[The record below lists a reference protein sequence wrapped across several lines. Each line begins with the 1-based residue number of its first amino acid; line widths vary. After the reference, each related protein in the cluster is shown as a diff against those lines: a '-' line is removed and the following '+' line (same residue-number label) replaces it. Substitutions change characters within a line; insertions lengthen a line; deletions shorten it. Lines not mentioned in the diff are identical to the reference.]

1 MTVIVTS
8 KVIATRVKNIVA
20 KRLDR
25 NNLASESKH
34 NRSRSHDPDFDS
46 RKMNGNRV
54 RKKKKIRHHSRS
66 RSPLTSSLS
75 SSSSSSLSP
84 SISSDNVQRKPFRR
98 KQLIESSEYDDS
110 DEINSDEDSIERTVY
125 NINKKGK
132 LKSIFNFL
140 QNSSF
145 YCPIKRLNISS
156 KLYNDYKGFKKW

>member
-25 NNLASESKH
+25 NSHTSDSKH

-54 RKKKKIRHHSRS
+54 RKKKRTSHFSKSK
-66 RSPLTSSLS
+66 SPMASSFS
-75 SSSSSSLSP
+75 SSSSSSLSQSP
-84 SISSDNVQRKPFRR
+84 SSDNLQRKPFRR

-110 DEINSDEDSIERTVY
+110 DDINSDDDSVEGMIY
-125 NINKKGK
+125 NISKYGK
-132 LKSIFNFL
+132 NPNHLCFL
-140 QNSSF
+140 MFRIIYQFSGSVE
-145 YCPIKRLNISS
+145 
-156 KLYNDYKGFKKW
+156 

>member
-25 NNLASESKH
+25 NSHTSDNKH

-54 RKKKKIRHHSRS
+54 RKKKRTSHFSSSK
-66 RSPLTSSLS
+66 SPLASSLS
-75 SSSSSSLSP
+75 SSSSSSLSQSP
-84 SISSDNVQRKPFRR
+84 SSDNLQRKPFRR

-110 DEINSDEDSIERTVY
+110 DDINSDDDSVEGMIY
-125 NINKKGK
+125 NISKYGK
-132 LKSIFNFL
+132 NPKAFMFYNVSYHLSI
-140 QNSSF
+140 
-145 YCPIKRLNISS
+145 
-156 KLYNDYKGFKKW
+156 